1 VPARRGLIIGALDG
15 RHRLGTE
22 RQRVRGLASLASSTK
37 SGHDVAQA
45 LGSQPEDRL
54 IDACDRHQQV
64 VGADVIVTKQ
74 TALLLGQDDC
84 QAGLLVKALEGH
96 EADPARIRTP
106 SS

>member
-1 VPARRGLIIGALDG
+1 
-15 RHRLGTE
+15 
-22 RQRVRGLASLASSTK
+22 
-37 SGHDVAQA
+37 
-45 LGSQPEDRL
+45 
-54 IDACDRHQQV
+54 V

-96 EADPARIRTP
+96 EADPAKIRTT